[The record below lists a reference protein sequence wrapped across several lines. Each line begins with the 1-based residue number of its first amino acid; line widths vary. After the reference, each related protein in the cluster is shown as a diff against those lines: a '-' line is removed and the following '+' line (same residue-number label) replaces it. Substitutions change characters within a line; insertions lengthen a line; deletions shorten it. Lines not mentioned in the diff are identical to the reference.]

1 MFDTRQQTEKGTDT
15 NGTHPG
21 LVRKHAQTIY
31 LEKPSS
37 NFVASEK
44 PASELNQW
52 QSDPG
57 LLTYGNF
64 PKHLTQ
70 TTAVGGTVAMDG
82 ITQQTTGRKLVLEF
96 CKETIRIK
104 EKGKEAA
111 DFINSMEQIIITNKR
126 PITD

>member
-37 NFVASEK
+37 NFVASDK

-70 TTAVGGTVAMDG
+70 TTAVGGCG
-82 ITQQTTGRKLVLEF
+82 NGWYYTTDNGEKTGTRALQRNYKDK
-96 CKETIRIK
+96 KERERSSRFYK
-104 EKGKEAA
+104 
-111 DFINSMEQIIITNKR
+111 
-126 PITD
+126 